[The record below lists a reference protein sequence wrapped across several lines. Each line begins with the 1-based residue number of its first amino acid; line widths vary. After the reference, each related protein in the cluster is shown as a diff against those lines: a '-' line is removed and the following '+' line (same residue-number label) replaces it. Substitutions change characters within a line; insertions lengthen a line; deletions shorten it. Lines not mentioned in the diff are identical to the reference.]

1 MPVNVFQWLYP
12 RIPVRYPD
20 SHLHSFAP
28 VTHKEQQSDVPLH
41 SHFCLALVC
50 TAKLI
55 EANLQSQAF
64 KMCLSNFPKLSKSF
78 KPLRYLCIVRLT
90 HSKAEKAQL
99 LSICIFSSAVIC

>member
-1 MPVNVFQWLYP
+1 MPVNLFQWLYP
-12 RIPVRYPD
+12 LIPIRYPD

-28 VTHKEQQSDVPLH
+28 VTHKEQQSDAPLH
-41 SHFCLALVC
+41 SQSAQLYLE
-50 TAKLI
+50 LI

-64 KMCLSNFPKLSKSF
+64 KICLSPFPKLSKSF
-78 KPLRYLCIVRLT
+78 KPLLYLYIVRLT